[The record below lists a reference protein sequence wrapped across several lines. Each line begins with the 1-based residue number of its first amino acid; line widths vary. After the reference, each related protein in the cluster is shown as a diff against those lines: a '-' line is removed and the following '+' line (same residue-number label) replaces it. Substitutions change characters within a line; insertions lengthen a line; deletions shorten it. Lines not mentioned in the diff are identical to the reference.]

1 MMVPKV
7 ISFYTPNTPYQ
18 QEAQTLEWS
27 CQQFGIKFLIEAV
40 ESKGSWE
47 QNVAMKPHYI
57 LEKRK
62 SEKGPL
68 LWIDADGAFL
78 QKPDFSLFKGID
90 FSVRFM
96 AIFQD
101 KPEHAINA
109 ATIYIADTKEALA
122 LCEAWATRADTLEKP
137 ENLLPFLDQ
146 IALYDVLLENKT
158 AKVLPLP
165 ISYCKIYDMD
175 QFFIDQ
181 KEVVIEQRQI
191 SRVHR

>member
-1 MMVPKV
+1 MAPKV

-18 QEAQTLEWS
+18 QEAQTLQWS
-27 CQQFGIKFLIEAV
+27 CEQFGLTFQIEPV

-47 QNVAMKPHYI
+47 QNVAMKPRYI
-57 LEKRK
+57 FEKR
-62 SEKGPL
+62 SCEEGPL
-68 LWIDADGAFL
+68 LWVDADGAFL
-78 QKPDFSLFKGID
+78 KEPDFSLFEGID

-109 ATIYIADTKEALA
+109 ATLYIADTAEALH
-122 LCEAWATRADTLEKP
+122 LCNAWMKRAEELQRN
-137 ENLLPFLDQ
+137 ENPPPFLDQ
-146 IALYDVLLENKT
+146 IALYDVLLVNKT

-181 KEVVIEQRQI
+181 SDVVIEQRQA